1 MIGSSPEFY
10 KNALG
15 NRKSGSVQCRN
26 SEADKYQVLKGTTR
40 SERIMDLFFQ
50 ILVEFGLPVAAASV
64 MGIFIYI
71 ILKYILSGV
80 VGQVGSLTAIISQLD
95 NRVKTMNHDMIKLD
109 LLISHALHLKPDLDR
124 MSRADGKED
133 ARKD

>member
-1 MIGSSPEFY
+1 M
-10 KNALG
+10 
-15 NRKSGSVQCRN
+15 
-26 SEADKYQVLKGTTR
+26 
-40 SERIMDLFFQ
+40 FFE
-50 ILVEFGLPVAAASV
+50 ILTQFGLPVAAAAT
-64 MGIFIYI
+64 MGVFIYI